1 MLHED
6 DRRIDGAGTPEAD
19 WIGLE
24 SLPAVAPC
32 ELVGEGQR
40 AVIVAPH
47 PDDEILACG
56 GLMLRLLEER
66 CEMVLVAVTDGA
78 GSHPGSRIWP
88 PERLARERPRESRE
102 ALQRLGAGAV
112 SVHRLGLSDTRV
124 AQQASRLQAWLERF
138 LKADD
143 VVVTTWRGDGHPDH
157 EACGHICAQAAQAA
171 GCGLLETPVWTWHWS
186 WPGDTR
192 VPWQRARRIE
202 LTASQLAAKR
212 AAIEAHVSQLGDDD
226 STGQGPVLPA
236 TALARLL
243 RPFEVV
249 LL

>member
-1 MLHED
+1 MSED
-6 DRRIDGAGTPEAD
+6 DRRIEGTGTPEAD
-19 WIGLE
+19 WTGLE
-24 SLPAVAPC
+24 SLPAVAPR

-56 GLMLRLLEER
+56 GLMLRLLEAQREV
-66 CEMVLVAVTDGA
+66 VLVAVTDGA
-78 GSHPGSRIWP
+78 GSHPGSSLWP

-112 SVHRLGLSDTRV
+112 SVQRLGLSDTRV
-124 AQQASRLQAWLERF
+124 AAQAGRLRAWLDRF
-138 LKADD
+138 LRSDD

-157 EACGHICAQAAQAA
+157 EACGRVCAQVAQST
-171 GCGLLETPVWTWHWS
+171 GCGLLETPVWAWHWS

-192 VPWQRARRIE
+192 VPWRRARRIV
-202 LTASQLAAKR
+202 LTPDQLDAKR
-212 AAIEAHVSQLGDDD
+212 AAIAAHVSQLGADV
-226 STGQGPVLPA
+226 STGRDPVLPA

-249 LL
+249 LQ

>member
-1 MLHED
+1 MSDD
-6 DRRIDGAGTPEAD
+6 DRRIEGAGTPETD

-24 SLPAVAPC
+24 ALPAIAPR
-32 ELVGEGQR
+32 ELVAEGQR
-40 AVIVAPH
+40 TVIVAPH

-66 CEMVLVAVTDGA
+66 REVVLVAVTDGA
-78 GSHPGSRIWP
+78 GSHPGSRLWP

-102 ALQRLGAGAV
+102 ALRRLGAGAV
-112 SVHRLGLSDTRV
+112 DVQRLGLSDTRV
-124 AQQASRLQAWLERF
+124 VQQASRLQAWLERF
-138 LKADD
+138 LRPDD

-157 EACGHICAQAAQAA
+157 EACGRICAQAA
-171 GCGLLETPVWTWHWS
+171 GCGLLETPVWAWHWS
-186 WPGDTR
+186 WPGDAR
-192 VPWQRARRIE
+192 VPWQRARRVV
-202 LTASQLAAKR
+202 LTTSQLAAKR
-212 AAIEAHVSQLGDDD
+212 AAVEAHVSQLAEDV

-249 LL
+249 LR